1 MSHTG
6 WLGVLFFK
14 LIDSCLFHQERS
26 TREQEW
32 EQMVSHIRLNC
43 KTSSLQWGEVGFIS
57 PKLGHTLTSNRIK
70 ENYWPKSDEMGHVD
84 IINENTLVSGESG
97 PSVHALLRKGISRP
111 RNLGLVSKSFTSLQ
125 DWRLASH
132 NYWSFPL
139 RLSCVAIQAV
149 AVKNWKLKEEGLV
162 INESEG
168 KQNMLLIKRGPKYW

>member
-1 MSHTG
+1 MG
-6 WLGVLFFK
+6 
-14 LIDSCLFHQERS
+14 
-26 TREQEW
+26 
-32 EQMVSHIRLNC
+32 HI
-43 KTSSLQWGEVGFIS
+43 
-57 PKLGHTLTSNRIK
+57 LTSNRIK
-70 ENYWPKSDEMGHVD
+70 ATSWPKSDKVGNVNFR
-84 IINENTLVSGESG
+84 IENTLVSGESG

-149 AVKNWKLKEEGLV
+149 AVKKWKLKEEGLV

-168 KQNMLLIKRGPKYW
+168 KQNMLLIKRGPKY